1 MHEDV
6 ALDQAK
12 DWLKDPEG
20 QKALINIFEG
30 FMEGRWSQEYIR
42 AIGQD
47 YRLEPRQWPIEQIC
61 SFALMHS
68 YLMEGILRSVQ
79 IGVGETPSGDRY
91 RVENSDALSNLPRP
105 FRATVDLNQRNG
117 DQDGWLEWDEP
128 IYVERSTGVA
138 YFLCPEDVP
147 GPLYLVE
154 KAKPGRVPLEIGTTK
169 ASRSVLHVIQDA
181 GVARWPYESE
191 RIHLFVSR
199 KFPWRP
205 FSLF

>member
-1 MHEDV
+1 MGTMHEDV

-79 IGVGETPSGDRY
+79 IGVGETLLGTVIESRTPTHSRTFPVHSGR
-91 RVENSDALSNLPRP
+91 RL
-105 FRATVDLNQRNG
+105 T
-117 DQDGWLEWDEP
+117 
-128 IYVERSTGVA
+128 
-138 YFLCPEDVP
+138 
-147 GPLYLVE
+147 
-154 KAKPGRVPLEIGTTK
+154 
-169 ASRSVLHVIQDA
+169 
-181 GVARWPYESE
+181 
-191 RIHLFVSR
+191 
-199 KFPWRP
+199 
-205 FSLF
+205 